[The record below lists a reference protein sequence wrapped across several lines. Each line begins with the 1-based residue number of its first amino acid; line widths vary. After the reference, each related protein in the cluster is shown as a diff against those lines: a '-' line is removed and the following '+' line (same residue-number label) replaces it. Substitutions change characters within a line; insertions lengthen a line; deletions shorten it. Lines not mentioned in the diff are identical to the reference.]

1 MAPRLPVLPPN
12 RRSNREI
19 PTVTVNAWP
28 GFSSNEPV
36 PELDDWDSPRR
47 NLRGIWGAMDVPQM
61 PPSMSTV
68 YGKRDLPLRLTD
80 LKVDRSELAKLNRT
94 LSPKTEPKP
103 ELGARSTKSMSQTAP
118 ASWRSWQSAKK
129 PKRKLQREPSWQQ
142 LVPTA
147 GLAPLPEPTPEPKHG
162 LPIAPC
168 SNKMFFARSAKMC
181 IRIVQLKDTK
191 VKLRISGTKGS
202 VLAEPVGRV
211 GQAKCSC
218 RSSWL
223 CRCKAQGSKGKERK
237 EVPSSPYHVL
247 STDRLLTE
255 PDALPTAPG
264 YTSHTASL
272 PLALPSSAD
281 NSPTPSV
288 VLTRSETERK
298 RSGSFRDG
306 KICDN
311 CGQLFSSDVP
321 DVCRNC
327 GHKRQSSAEMREEMI
342 LNAKEDVRVSVFNKL
357 QDHNEVHRD
366 ELPKGLELC
375 GFVGIRQS
383 WVDSACDGITK
394 YSTLELEEFLNFVKG
409 YEARQDNFYKS
420 TFEEADLDNSGTMEA
435 GELAEM
441 LQKLGIEPMSHVLD
455 EVIREVDD
463 GNGELEFKEFKHL
476 MDLLVVR
483 EGFTSSEYDSYVELF
498 NNLDPK
504 KTGEISD
511 EDIRTILKWLTC
523 SLPDAV
529 LQEILNETDADGS
542 GTISQREYLR
552 SLRKIREH
560 ELELVRQALG
570 DQEQL
575 PKEQVTHLFRDLGYI
590 LWDAL
595 AIAEAAEEAKIQ
607 ENQLDLSNLW
617 RLLLMYRQREGMRN
631 SELDSIDAAF
641 RKEDLEG
648 TGELT
653 ALEVPTAIRSL
664 GYQVS
669 FEAMQSVLRQVDVND
684 SGSVDQMQFRKV
696 VRMLQECDAQL
707 FLQAF
712 DDEDPGQLQAIPLP
726 SAIQAFCT
734 TGLQSQSLDLPEFND
749 DGMLVRRDDFVRSC
763 AAHAHQVREAIKRNG
778 GWTDPEVNYLK
789 LFFQKYDL
797 DKNGRINKKELVQL
811 VEDVVPEMAHERS
824 MRPQLLS
831 LMRSV
836 DEESNGLN
844 LEDFLKL
851 MGLFRSFKDKE
862 RLRKEQWAIRD
873 AGFHPQ
879 EVADFRE
886 LFLNSLDNSQDMSYP
901 TFSHMISGITPLG
914 KSLSQ
919 ELEKMFHETCA
930 PRHEADFPDFLVL
943 MKTLLDK
950 DFGNLREKSKKRL
963 AKGRR

>member
-1 MAPRLPVLPPN
+1 
-12 RRSNREI
+12 
-19 PTVTVNAWP
+19 
-28 GFSSNEPV
+28 
-36 PELDDWDSPRR
+36 
-47 NLRGIWGAMDVPQM
+47 
-61 PPSMSTV
+61 
-68 YGKRDLPLRLTD
+68 
-80 LKVDRSELAKLNRT
+80 
-94 LSPKTEPKP
+94 
-103 ELGARSTKSMSQTAP
+103 
-118 ASWRSWQSAKK
+118 
-129 PKRKLQREPSWQQ
+129 
-142 LVPTA
+142 
-147 GLAPLPEPTPEPKHG
+147 
-162 LPIAPC
+162 
-168 SNKMFFARSAKMC
+168 MC
-181 IRIVQLKDTK
+181 IRTVQLQDTK

-202 VLAEPVGRV
+202 VLAEPVGAR
-211 GQAKCSC
+211 CIC
-218 RSSWL
+218 RSPWL
-223 CRCKAQGSKGKERK
+223 CRCKSQAQGSRKDRK
-237 EVPSSPYHVL
+237 EAPSSPHHVL

-255 PDALPTAPG
+255 PDALPVALPVV
-264 YTSHTASL
+264 ASL
-272 PLALPSSAD
+272 PLARPASPE

-298 RSGSFRDG
+298 KSGSFRDS
-306 KICDN
+306 KLCDN
-311 CGQLFSSDVP
+311 CGQLFSSDA
-321 DVCRNC
+321 DACRNC

-383 WVDSACDGITK
+383 WVDSACDAITK

-498 NNLDPK
+498 NHLDPK
-504 KTGEISD
+504 KSGEISD

-523 SLPDAV
+523 SLPEAV

-552 SLRKIREH
+552 CLRKIREH

-575 PKEQVTHLFRDLGYI
+575 PKEQVTHLFRDLGYV
-590 LWDAL
+590 LWDEQ
-595 AIAEAAEEAKIQ
+595 AIAEAAQEAQIQ
-607 ENQLDLSNLW
+607 EDQLDLSNLW

-631 SELDSIDAAF
+631 SELESIDAAF
-641 RKEDLEG
+641 REEDLEG

-684 SGSVDQMQFRKV
+684 SGGVDKMQFRKV

-712 DDEDPGQLQAIPLP
+712 DDEDLARLQAITFP

-789 LFFQKYDL
+789 LFFRKYDL
-797 DKNGRINKKELVQL
+797 DRNGRINKKELVQL

-873 AGFHPQ
+873 AGFQPQ

-886 LFLNSLDNSQDMSYP
+886 LFLNSLENSEDMNYP

-919 ELEKMFHETCA
+919 ELERMFHETCA
-930 PRHEADFPDFLVL
+930 PRHEADFPDFLLL

-950 DFGNLREKSKKRL
+950 DFGNLRGKSKKRL